1 MMNTPAPLLRP
12 AIGGG
17 RSSGPRTPRLGLA
30 IPPSPNVKPVG
41 AAPGGISQPTKPS
54 RPALPTLNINTPKG
68 SIRPPQEQPA
78 GHAGAQPVSS
88 GSEVSGVHSRTDS
101 FGGRGSNPASSTSQ
115 FSNLSFAS
123 QYGLGGKPHGTPD
136 PQSAADSFI
145 SNASGSGLDMSRQ
158 DSMHGLEKAMD
169 EVTLERVR
177 KLDAEDLDDDGWRVA
192 SMENRIVELGGLGEG
207 AGGAVTRCQLKG
219 GKTVFALK
227 VAQPSS
233 QPLGDKSADICSLGD
248 NIESGPGC
256 QETDSSRDQF
266 QQGLRLGPHM
276 QVLRRFPRPF
286 HGNHLHRH
294 GVL

>member
-1 MMNTPAPLLRP
+1 MQSPNPVPMMNTPAPLLRP

-41 AAPGGISQPTKPS
+41 AGATGVAQPPKPS

-68 SIRPPQEQPA
+68 TIRPPQEQPI
-78 GHAGAQPVSS
+78 GQSGAQPPSS

-123 QYGLGGKPHGTPD
+123 QYGLGKTHGTPD

-145 SNASGSGLDMSRQ
+145 SNASGGLDMSRQ
-158 DSMHGLEKAMD
+158 DSMHGLERAMD

-177 KLDAEDLDDDGWRVA
+177 KADAEDLDDDGWRIA

-227 VAQPSS
+227 VTPP
-233 QPLGDKSADICSLGD
+233 PLQMPFDIDEVADLGSLGH
-248 NIESGPGC
+248 NNQSGSGH
-256 QETDSSRDQF
+256 QEADFARNQF
-266 QQGLRLGPHM
+266 QQGLCL
-276 QVLRRFPRPF
+276 
-286 HGNHLHRH
+286 
-294 GVL
+294 